1 MSGTI
6 TLTQIQPDSS
16 ENEEYKKINEVIGA
30 EFKSRRNGCQDTDD
44 LTEVDGGKK
53 VNVDGQ
59 EDQGGPCN
67 GQCDIANL
75 TEKFSN
81 MSLTKDEEKKTVES
95 LKLSKLV
102 NIMNNSASKSGIIK
116 VASQFSLSKEEMVN
130 LSLNA
135 AGGGK
140 PALTFLN
147 ELSVRKSSESINIL
161 ITCCKEVPALK
172 GAVTVLESLDPSI
185 KTIGD
190 LLPMHLDDLAD
201 KLQRDG
207 SSKLPDYK
215 YVAEEFNMQEH
226 IPTYEA
232 SVRTENS
239 YCPTRYLIQVLA
251 TRLYTVGEFLT
262 ALKKVKNVKA
272 YNEVLEQIEKRREK

>member
-6 TLTQIQPDSS
+6 TLTQRQPDPS
-16 ENEEYKKINEVIGA
+16 ENEEYKKINEVTGTA
-30 EFKSRRNGCQDTDD
+30 VRSRRNGCQDTDD
-44 LTEVDGGKK
+44 LAEVDGGKK
-53 VNVDGQ
+53 VYVDGQ
-59 EDQGGPCN
+59 EDQGSPCN

-75 TEKFSN
+75 TEKFSSI
-81 MSLTKDEEKKTVES
+81 SLTKDEEKKTVDS

-102 NIMNNSASKSGIIK
+102 NIMNKSPYKSGIIQ
-116 VASQFSLSKEEMVN
+116 VACQFSLSKEEMVN

-147 ELSVRKSSESINIL
+147 ELSVQKSSESIYRL
-161 ITCCKEVPALK
+161 ITCCKEVPALT

-201 KLQRDG
+201 KLQREG

-215 YVAEEFNMQEH
+215 YIAEEFNMQEH
-226 IPTYEA
+226 IPMYEA

-239 YCPTRYLIQVLA
+239 YCPTR
-251 TRLYTVGEFLT
+251 TRGCRQT
-262 ALKKVKNVKA
+262 N
-272 YNEVLEQIEKRREK
+272 